1 MTVVFH
7 IATRAEWQLAL
18 AAGVYRTGSLDTEGF
33 IHCSTADQV
42 AATANRL
49 FAGRTDLV
57 LLSIDGDHLGAALR
71 YEPVADP
78 PGAVFP
84 HVYAPIDLAAVCDVV
99 ALEPGA
105 DGRFTVRGLPP
116 QTDPRPGS

>member
-1 MTVVFH
+1 MSVVFH
-7 IATRAEWQLAL
+7 IATRAEWELAL
-18 AAGVYRTGSLDTEGF
+18 AAGVYRTASLDTEGF
-33 IHCSTADQV
+33 IHASTAAQLT
-42 AATANRL
+42 ATANRI

-57 LLSIDGDHLGAALR
+57 VLFIDAERLTAALR

-84 HVYAPIDLAAVCDVV
+84 HIFGPIDLAAVFEVV

-105 DGRFTVRGLPP
+105 DGRF
-116 QTDPRPGS
+116 DPLIEITALGGA